1 MAGGLK
7 NKSKDYIF
15 HCNDIYI
22 FGPDL
27 ICFKRMEQ
35 ARSSCWVRMFLSF
48 ILKEEAI
55 RMIIGEVLDVKV
67 FSKLICIYIYFV
79 SWE

>member
-22 FGPDL
+22 FGPD
-27 ICFKRMEQ
+27 
-35 ARSSCWVRMFLSF
+35 SCWVRMFLSF